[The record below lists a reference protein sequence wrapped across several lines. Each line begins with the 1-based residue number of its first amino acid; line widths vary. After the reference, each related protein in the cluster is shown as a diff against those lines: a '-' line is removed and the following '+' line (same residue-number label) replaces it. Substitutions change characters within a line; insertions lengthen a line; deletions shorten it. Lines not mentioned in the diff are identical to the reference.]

1 MIKSDYHMHSS
12 FSGDSKAPMDTMID
26 KAKELNLDTICFTEH
41 YDPLFPCY
49 KPEEEGEFDLDT
61 NSYLSKAALFRNDE
75 SLQSKINVNFGIELG
90 IYPGIY
96 DIGNIIIEEGNY
108 DFVICS
114 SHTALKID
122 PYYPEYWKD
131 KTVIQ
136 GARDYFAE
144 ILTNVQNFDN
154 FDVYGHLD
162 YCMRYIQAT
171 NEDLKL
177 SHYEDIFEEIF
188 KILIEKG
195 KGIEINSN
203 GLRSS
208 LKQFNPNP
216 AILKL
221 YKDMGG
227 EIVTFGSDAHSP
239 EYIAYENKKAEEL
252 LLSLGF
258 KYHVNF
264 KSRKPEFISLL

>member
-1 MIKSDYHMHSS
+1 MHSS
-12 FSGDSKAPMDTMID
+12 FSGDSKTPMRDMIN
-26 KAKELNLDTICFTEH
+26 KAISENLDTICFTEH

-49 KPEEEGEFDLDT
+49 KPEEVGEFDLDT
-61 NSYLSKAALFRNDE
+61 INYLKQAESLRNDE
-75 SLQSKINVNFGIELG
+75 ILNSKLNVNFGIELG
-90 IYPGIY
+90 MYPGIY
-96 DIGNIIIEEGNY
+96 DLGKQIISEGNY

-122 PYYPEYWKD
+122 PYYPEYWQG

-144 ILTNVQNFDN
+144 ILTNVQNFDD
-154 FDVYGHLD
+154 FDIYGHLD
-162 YCMRYIQAT
+162 YCMRYVKT
-171 NEDLKL
+171 TSEDLKL
-177 SHYEDIFEEIF
+177 SNYRDIFEEIF

-203 GLRSS
+203 GLRSP
-208 LKQFNPNP
+208 LHEFNPNP

-227 EIVTFGSDAHSP
+227 EIITFGSDAHSP
-239 EYIAYENKKAEEL
+239 EFIAYENKKAEEL
-252 LLSLGF
+252 LSSLGF

-264 KSRKPEFISLL
+264 KNRKPKFISLT